1 MSKKAMPEEK
11 SLSLSNSGVAGN
23 MRTFFL
29 NLRNRLVDVRPNEVR
44 ALWLGFAFHFLIL
57 TGYYITKPIRDSIGA
72 SSMEAL
78 PWMFTATLL
87 AMLVA
92 NAAFAAAVAR
102 MSRRK
107 FIPLAYGFFI
117 LVFGLFFIVMRSRPV
132 ADQIWIG
139 RGFFVWVS
147 VFNLFNTA
155 VFWAF
160 MTDLFT
166 VEQGKR
172 LYGFIAVGGTLGA
185 ILGAYL
191 TKHYVREIGPAN
203 LLIIAA
209 AMFAIAG
216 FLVRFFPPGFNEE
229 DKPEAK
235 PEAPIGG
242 SVWSGI
248 THICRSPYLMGL
260 AATILLYTTTST
272 WAYFQQSTL
281 AGGILKTPNDRTAF
295 LANLEIW
302 VNSITV
308 LIQIFLTGRLL
319 KWFGVGFT
327 LISLPFLSM
336 IGFAAMGAAAS
347 LAVLAVFQVA
357 RRAAAYA
364 LMRPSRE
371 ILFTVLKR
379 EDKYKVKSVTDT
391 LGYRTGDQLG
401 AWSYHGLQGVGL
413 NLNAI
418 SWIAVPVTAA
428 WCVLSLWLA
437 RKQAVLARAQESRS
451 EHRAG
456 TKRDG

>member
-1 MSKKAMPEEK
+1 MKKLFA
-11 SLSLSNSGVAGN
+11 
-23 MRTFFL
+23 RI
-29 NLRNRLVDVRPNEVR
+29 VDVKPNEIR

-57 TGYYITKPIRDSIGA
+57 SGYYITKPIRDSIGA
-72 SSMEAL
+72 SSSMEAL
-78 PWMFTATLL
+78 PWMFAATFL
-87 AMLVA
+87 AMIVA
-92 NAAFAAAVAR
+92 NAAFAATVAR

-117 LVFGLFFIVMRSRPV
+117 VVFVLFFVAMRSRP
-132 ADQIWIG
+132 ATEQLWIG

-185 ILGAYL
+185 ILGAFI
-191 TKHYVREIGPAN
+191 TKHYVGEIGPAN
-203 LLIIAA
+203 LLIVAA
-209 AMFAIAG
+209 SMFALAG
-216 FLVRFFPPGFNEE
+216 SLVRLFPSGFAHDNKTVARPEE
-229 DKPEAK
+229 PV
-235 PEAPIGG
+235 GG
-242 SVWSGI
+242 SIWSGV
-248 THICRSPYLMGL
+248 THIFHSPYLMGL

-272 WAYFQQSTL
+272 WAYFQQSDLTRQ
-281 AGGILKTPNDRTAF
+281 ALKTSSERTEF

-327 LISLPFLSM
+327 LVALPFLSM
-336 IGFAAMGAAAS
+336 VGFAAMGMAAS
-347 LAVLAVFQVA
+347 LALLAIFQVA
-357 RRAAAYA
+357 RRAASYA
-364 LMRPSRE
+364 LLRPSRE

-391 LGYRTGDQLG
+391 VGYRTGDQLG
-401 AWSYHGLQGVGL
+401 AWSYGGLHGLGL
-413 NLNAI
+413 TLNAI
-418 SWIAVPVTAA
+418 SWIAVPLTAA
-428 WCVLSLWLA
+428 WCVLSIWLA
-437 RKQAVLARAQESRS
+437 GKQRQIADAQEKERLGIS
-451 EHRAG
+451 
-456 TKRDG
+456 

>member
-1 MSKKAMPEEK
+1 MKKLFARIVE
-11 SLSLSNSGVAGN
+11 
-23 MRTFFL
+23 
-29 NLRNRLVDVRPNEVR
+29 VRPAEVR
-44 ALWLGFAFHFLIL
+44 ALWLGFSFHFLIL

-72 SSMEAL
+72 SSSMEAL
-78 PWMFTATLL
+78 PWMFAATLV
-87 AMLVA
+87 AMLIA
-92 NAAFAAAVAR
+92 NAAFAAIVAR
-102 MSRRK
+102 MSRRR

-117 LVFGLFFIVMRSRPV
+117 VVFVLFFLAMQSRPAAEQV
-132 ADQIWIG
+132 WIG

-166 VEQGKR
+166 VEQAKR

-185 ILGAYL
+185 ILGAYI
-191 TKHYVREIGPAN
+191 TKHFVREIGPAY

-216 FLVRFFPPGFNEE
+216 NLVRFFPAGFTTE
-229 DKPEAK
+229 DKSAK
-235 PEAPIGG
+235 PEEPIGG

-248 THICRSPYLMGL
+248 SHICRSPYLMGL

-272 WAYFQQSTL
+272 WAYFQQSDL
-281 AGGILKTPNDRTAF
+281 AREALKTPNDRTEF

-302 VNSITV
+302 VNTLTV

-319 KWFGVGFT
+319 KWFGVAFT
-327 LISLPFLSM
+327 LVALPFVSM
-336 IGFAAMGAAAS
+336 IGFGAMGVAAS
-347 LAVLAVFQVA
+347 LAMLAVFQVA

-371 ILFTVLKR
+371 ILFTVLRR

-391 LGYRTGDQLG
+391 LGYRVGDQLG
-401 AWSYHGLQGVGL
+401 AWSYRGMHDFGLS
-413 NLNAI
+413 LNAI

-428 WCVLSLWLA
+428 WCGLSIWLA
-437 RKQAVLARAQESRS
+437 RKQRALAEAQERKQTDAARA
-451 EHRAG
+451 A
-456 TKRDG
+456 

>member
-1 MSKKAMPEEK
+1 MKRV
-11 SLSLSNSGVAGN
+11 LSAVQS
-23 MRTFFL
+23 RI
-29 NLRNRLVDVRPNEVR
+29 VDVKPEEVR

-72 SSMEAL
+72 SNMEAL
-78 PWMFTATLL
+78 PWMFTATLV
-87 AMLVA
+87 AMLIA
-92 NAAFAAAVAR
+92 NAAFAATVAR
-102 MSRRK
+102 MARRK

-117 LVFGLFFIVMRSRPV
+117 FVFGLFFIAMQTRPA
-132 ADQIWIG
+132 ADQVWIG

-185 ILGAYL
+185 ISGAYI
-191 TKHYVREIGPAN
+191 TKHFVREIGPAN

-209 AMFAIAG
+209 TMFLIAG
-216 FLVRFFPPGFNEE
+216 FLVRFFPSGFTKE
-229 DKPEAK
+229 DKPAAK
-235 PEAPIGG
+235 PEEPIGG
-242 SVWSGI
+242 SVWSGV

-260 AATILLYTTTST
+260 AGSILLYTMTST
-272 WAYFQQSTL
+272 WAYFQQSEL
-281 AGGILKTPNDRTAF
+281 AGGILKTSTARTEF
-295 LANLEIW
+295 FGNLEIW
-302 VNSITV
+302 VNSLTV
-308 LIQIFLTGRLL
+308 VIQIFLTGRLL

-327 LISLPFLSM
+327 LVALPFISM
-336 IGFAAMGAAAS
+336 IGFAAMGVAAS
-347 LAVLAVFQVA
+347 LAMLAVFQVV

-371 ILFTVLKR
+371 ILFTVLRR

-401 AWSYHGLQGVGL
+401 AWSYHGLQGLGL
-413 NLNAI
+413 NLSSI
-418 SWIAVPVTAA
+418 SFIAVPVVAG
-428 WCVLSLWLA
+428 WCVLSLWLG
-437 RKQAVLARAQESRS
+437 RKQATLANEQQK
-451 EHRAG
+451 H
-456 TKRDG
+456 